1 MSIHIGTSGWH
12 YKHWV
17 GPFYPEGL
25 RSEQMLGYY
34 GGEFGAVE
42 INNSFYRLPDHE
54 ILATWRDS
62 TPDAFVFAYKA
73 SRYITHMKKLH
84 NAGAALEKM
93 VAGARVLGDKLGPIL
108 FQLPPKWRVD
118 ADRLEAFLRL
128 IPEDLRTGFE
138 FRDPSWF
145 VADVYRLLRRHRA
158 AFCIYELEGTRS
170 PNEVTA
176 DFVYVRLHGP
186 DGTYK
191 GSYSTQD
198 LSGWAGAISSWVR
211 TGKDVYCFFD
221 NDDRGYAAAN
231 ARELKEMLE

>member
-1 MSIHIGTSGWH
+1 
-12 YKHWV
+12 
-17 GPFYPEGL
+17 
-25 RSEQMLGYY
+25 
-34 GGEFGAVE
+34 
-42 INNSFYRLPDHE
+42 
-54 ILATWRDS
+54 
-62 TPDAFVFAYKA
+62 
-73 SRYITHMKKLH
+73 MKKLH

-128 IPEDLRTGFE
+128 IPEDLRVGFE

-145 VADVYRLLRRHRA
+145 VADVYRLLRRHQA

-186 DGTYK
+186 DGAYK